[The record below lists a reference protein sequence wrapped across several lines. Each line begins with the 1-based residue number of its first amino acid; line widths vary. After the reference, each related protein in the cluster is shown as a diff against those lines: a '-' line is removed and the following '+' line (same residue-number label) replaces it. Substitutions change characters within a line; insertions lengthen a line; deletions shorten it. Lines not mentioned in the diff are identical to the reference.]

1 MYKLF
6 IYIYKKKMIIYAA
19 GTGGGMEI
27 DMAGIYGNGI
37 ALTER
42 VLDNLWTRQTVTL
55 NNIANNDTPGFKSQF
70 VTFEEELA
78 SKLSKADLS
87 GGNKWERRNMM
98 ADAIDSSRPR
108 LYTTYNESTRLDD
121 NNVDMDQEQVDLVRT
136 ALEYQYMLNSI
147 NNDISRLQAAAKPF

>member
-1 MYKLF
+1 
-6 IYIYKKKMIIYAA
+6 MIIYAA
-19 GTGGGMEI
+19 SAGSGMET
-27 DMAGIYGNGI
+27 DMAEIYGNGI

-42 VLDNLWTRQTVTL
+42 VLDNLWARQTVTL

-78 SKLSKADLS
+78 SRLSKADLS
-87 GGNKWERRNMM
+87 GGNMRERRNLM
-98 ADAIDSSRPR
+98 ANAIDSSKLH

-136 ALEYQYMLNSI
+136 AIEYQYMLSSI
-147 NNDISRLQAAAKPF
+147 NNDISRLQAVAKPF

>member
-19 GTGGGMEI
+19 GAGGGMEI

-70 VTFEEELA
+70 VTFEE
-78 SKLSKADLS
+78 
-87 GGNKWERRNMM
+87 
-98 ADAIDSSRPR
+98 
-108 LYTTYNESTRLDD
+108 
-121 NNVDMDQEQVDLVRT
+121 
-136 ALEYQYMLNSI
+136 
-147 NNDISRLQAAAKPF
+147 

>member
-1 MYKLF
+1 
-6 IYIYKKKMIIYAA
+6 MIIYAA
-19 GTGGGMEI
+19 GAGGGMEI

-87 GGNKWERRNMM
+87 GGNKWERRLIHP
-98 ADAIDSSRPR
+98 ARVCILHITSPRGLTIITWIWIKSR
-108 LYTTYNESTRLDD
+108 
-121 NNVDMDQEQVDLVRT
+121 
-136 ALEYQYMLNSI
+136 
-147 NNDISRLQAAAKPF
+147 

>member
-1 MYKLF
+1 MVSTGAF
-6 IYIYKKKMIIYAA
+6 NYI
-19 GTGGGMEI
+19 
-27 DMAGIYGNGI
+27 N
-37 ALTER
+37 
-42 VLDNLWTRQTVTL
+42 VLDKAADASWTRNTIIA